1 MERPCLAPGALVLR
15 TDIRRIQIGQPPL
28 IVMTDSPGLLAALQS
43 LDGSRT
49 MPAAKRQISSLAPG
63 VNPTQLLK
71 SLAAHGAIC
80 DARNWDLPDSRLRSA
95 AVALGEQADARLA
108 ARLQWT
114 VSITSDGPSHELA
127 KHLAAVLRSSGVLV
141 TKPDVPGPHWRILV
155 CDGEPPR
162 SALALLHDQGQ
173 RFSVLS
179 VLPQSARW
187 GPAVD
192 PNFTPC
198 WKCFDAHMTE
208 RNKYWQ
214 VLCTQFGTSAAQ
226 PAIDTLTA
234 GQKCQLVGQVVDD
247 ICLLLDTGSSLATGA
262 VLHFFCDQTREE
274 FGFHQTCDCSL
285 LGLSQR
291 HLS

>member
-1 MERPCLAPGALVLR
+1 MERPCLTPGALVLR
-15 TDIRRIQIGQPPL
+15 TDTRRLQIGQPPL

-49 MPAAKRQISSLAPG
+49 WQAAERQISSLAPG
-63 VNPTQLLK
+63 ANPTQLLK

-80 DARNWDLPDSRLRSA
+80 DAHDWDLPDPRLRSA
-95 AVALGEQADARLA
+95 AIALGKRADERLA
-108 ARLQWT
+108 SRLQWT

-127 KHLAAVLRSSGVLV
+127 KQLAAVLRASGVLIS
-141 TKPDVPGPHWRILV
+141 KPDVSGPHWRILV

-162 SALALLHDQGQ
+162 SALSLLQDQGQ

-179 VLPQSARW
+179 VLPKSARW

-192 PNFTPC
+192 PNFAPC
-198 WKCFDAHMTE
+198 WKCFDAHVTE
-208 RNKYWQ
+208 RNKYWE
-214 VLCTQFGTSAAQ
+214 VLCTQFGAPAAQ

-234 GQKCQLVGQVVDD
+234 AQRFQLVGQVAEDV
-247 ICLLLDTGSSLATGA
+247 CLLLDTGSSRATGA
-262 VLHFFCDQTREE
+262 VLNFFCDPILEE
-274 FGFHQTCDCSL
+274 FGFHPKCDCSL
-285 LGLSQR
+285 LGPSQR